1 MTDSRAP
8 HATLRRPLGALKRSR
23 RPLASLAVIAALAL
37 GACTS
42 GASSA
47 GAAASSTATASEAVA
62 ASSSAGDTTN
72 PPTLD
77 EALAANAQASAV
89 SDEEWSSSDAVEV
102 VLAGTS
108 ASSTSESV
116 AVEDGTLRISAAG
129 VYRLSGSYEGQIVVD
144 APEDARV
151 VLILDGATITNDSGA
166 AILAETGDD
175 LVISLSGASRIVDT
189 SSAAESSLANAAI
202 YADMDLT
209 MTGEGSLEVS
219 STANDAITSTDD
231 LTILSGSISVKAGD
245 DGLRGKDSLSV
256 LGGTITVESGGD
268 GLKSDEDEDA
278 TAGYVLIRGGE
289 ISVVAGGDGIVAH
302 SDALLA
308 GGSIDIESG
317 GGASTG
323 AALETSSKGVK
334 TGVYLIVEGADLSVD
349 SADDSLHSDGAIRL
363 SSGTLELASGDDG
376 IHAEVAAVLD
386 GADVT
391 VSQSN
396 EGLEA
401 GLITVAD
408 GSVDITASDDGING
422 SGSTSVEAGAAA
434 AAASSDETGA
444 VEQQDQRQAGPGG
457 GGADFTDSGELVTIS
472 GGSLVVNAGGDGLD
486 SNGSISITGGTTTVW
501 GPTNDGNGALDYNGT
516 MSVTGGTLLAVGSA
530 GMAEAPSSTEG
541 AGWISA
547 ALSGAQGSKVRIV
560 DSAGTE
566 ILSFT
571 ASKAFASIVYAS
583 AEITNGADYTIE
595 VDGSSTSVTAGQAA
609 AGMGGAMGGPGG
621 PGGQGAPVAPGGPKA
636 R

>member
-47 GAAASSTATASEAVA
+47 GAAASSAATASEAVA

-102 VLAGTS
+102 VLSGTS

-189 SSAAESSLANAAI
+189 SSAAESSSANAAI

-256 LGGTITVESGGD
+256 LGGAITVESGGD

-501 GPTNDGNGALDYNGT
+501 GPTNDGNGALDCNGT

-609 AGMGGAMGGPGG
+609 AGTGGAMGGPGG
-621 PGGQGAPVAPGGPKA
+621 QGALVAPGGPRA

>member
-62 ASSSAGDTTN
+62 ASSAAGDTTN

-595 VDGSSTSVTAGQAA
+595 VDGSLTSVTAGQAA

-621 PGGQGAPVAPGGPKA
+621 QGAPVAPGGPGA

>member
-621 PGGQGAPVAPGGPKA
+621 QGAPVAPGGPGA

>member
-8 HATLRRPLGALKRSR
+8 HATLR

-47 GAAASSTATASEAVA
+47 GAAASSAATASEAVA

-102 VLAGTS
+102 VLSGTS

-256 LGGTITVESGGD
+256 LGGAITVESGGD

-501 GPTNDGNGALDYNGT
+501 GPTNDGNGALDCNGT

-609 AGMGGAMGGPGG
+609 AGTGGAMGG
-621 PGGQGAPVAPGGPKA
+621 PGGQGAPVAPGGPGA

>member
-8 HATLRRPLGALKRSR
+8 HASAHRPFRTLKRSR

-42 GASSA
+42 GVPAASTS
-47 GAAASSTATASEAVA
+47 ASSTATASGAVA

-89 SDEEWSSSDAVEV
+89 EDEEWSSSDAVEV

-108 ASSTSESV
+108 ASSASESV

-129 VYRLSGSYEGQIVVD
+129 VYRLSGSYEGQILVA

-151 VLILDGATITNDSGA
+151 VLILDGVTITNDSGP

-231 LTILSGSISVKAGD
+231 LTILSGSISAKAGD
-245 DGLRGKDSLSV
+245 DGLRGKDSLNV
-256 LGGTITVESGGD
+256 LGGAITVESGGD
-268 GLKSDEDEDA
+268 GLKSDEDEDD

-289 ISVVAGGDGIVAH
+289 ISVTAGGDGIVAH
-302 SDALLA
+302 TDALVA

-317 GGASTG
+317 GGASEG
-323 AALETSSKGVK
+323 AALETSAKGVK
-334 TGVYLIVEGADLSVD
+334 AGAYLIVEGADLSVD

-434 AAASSDETGA
+434 AAAASDETSTA
-444 VEQQDQRQAGPGG
+444 EQQDQRQAAPGG

-501 GPTNDGNGALDYNGT
+501 GPTNEGNGSLDCNGT

-530 GMAEAPSSTEG
+530 GMAQAPSSTEG

-547 ALSGAQGSKVRIV
+547 ALSGAQGSQVRIV
-560 DSAGTE
+560 DSAGTQ

-571 ASKAFASIVYAS
+571 ANKAFASIVYAS
-583 AEITNGADYTIE
+583 AEITNGADYTVE

-609 AGMGGAMGGPGG
+609 AGRGGAMGGPRT
-621 PGGQGAPVAPGGPKA
+621 PGAPGAPGA

>member
-8 HATLRRPLGALKRSR
+8 HASAHRPFGTLKRSR

-42 GASSA
+42 GVPAAST
-47 GAAASSTATASEAVA
+47 AASSTATASGAVA

-89 SDEEWSSSDAVEV
+89 EDEEWSSSDAVEV

-108 ASSTSESV
+108 ASSASESV

-129 VYRLSGSYEGQIVVD
+129 VYRLSGSYEGQILVA

-151 VLILDGATITNDSGA
+151 VLILDGVTITNDSGP

-189 SSAAESSLANAAI
+189 SAAAESSLANAAI
-202 YADMDLT
+202 YVDMDLT

-231 LTILSGSISVKAGD
+231 LTILSGSISAQAGD
-245 DGLRGKDSLSV
+245 DGLRGKDSLNV
-256 LGGTITVESGGD
+256 LGGAITVESGGD
-268 GLKSDEDEDA
+268 GLKSDEDEDD

-289 ISVVAGGDGIVAH
+289 ISVTAGGDGIVAH
-302 SDALLA
+302 TDALVS

-317 GGASTG
+317 GGASEG
-323 AALETSSKGVK
+323 AALETSAKGVK
-334 TGVYLIVEGADLSVD
+334 AGAYLIVEGADLSVD

-408 GSVDITASDDGING
+408 GTVDITASDDGING

-434 AAASSDETGA
+434 AAAASDETSTA
-444 VEQQDQRQAGPGG
+444 EQQDQRQAGPGG

-501 GPTNDGNGALDYNGT
+501 GPTNEGNGSLDCNGT

-530 GMAEAPSSTEG
+530 GMAQAPSSTEG

-547 ALSGAQGSKVRIV
+547 ALSGTQGSQVRIV
-560 DSAGTE
+560 DSAGTQ

-571 ASKAFASIVYAS
+571 ANKAFASIVYAS
-583 AEITNGADYTIE
+583 AEITNGADYTVE

-609 AGMGGAMGGPGG
+609 AGRGGAMGGPRT
-621 PGGQGAPVAPGGPKA
+621 PGAPGGPGA